1 MDKRY
6 FSDKVVEWY
15 KEHQRDLPWRGTQ
28 DPYRIWLSE
37 IILQQTRVNQGLP
50 YYLRFLEAFPTVT
63 DLARANE
70 QQVLRLWQGL
80 GYYSRARN
88 LHKCA
93 KAIVENHKG
102 VFPGT
107 YAELLQLPGI
117 GEYTA
122 AAIASFAF
130 KEAVAVVDGNVFR
143 VLSRLYGIETPI
155 NSPAGKKQFTALANS
170 LIDKKL
176 PHEFNQGM
184 MEFGALH
191 CTPKNPDCESCVFK
205 KRCVANLQDLQDKLP
220 VKIKAKKARNRHFN
234 YFVIEHNHQVLMKKR
249 AGGDIWQSLYD
260 FFLVETPRAVF
271 TKKLIAGNEVLG
283 DLFKNRKGEITSFK
297 NYKHVL
303 SHQIIHATFNHIMLK
318 SKPKGVSKELEWVP
332 LKKIDTLPKPI
343 LINKFLVDHELL

>member
-6 FSDKVVEWY
+6 FSDKLVEWY

-93 KAIVENHKG
+93 KVIVDNYKSI
-102 VFPGT
+102 FPDT
-107 YAELLQLPGI
+107 YAELLKLPGI

-143 VLSRLYGIETPI
+143 VLSRLYGIETAI
-155 NSPAGKKQFTALANS
+155 NSPAGKKQFTELANS

-205 KRCVANLQDLQDKLP
+205 KRCVANQQDLQDKLP
-220 VKIKAKKARNRHFN
+220 VKIKPKKARNRYFN
-234 YFVIEHNHQVLMKKR
+234 YFIIEYNHQVLMKKR
-249 AGGDIWQSLYD
+249 TSGDIWQSLYD
-260 FFLVETPRAVF
+260 FLLVETPRAV
-271 TKKLIAGNEVLG
+271 TPKKLIPGNEVLS
-283 DLFKNRKGEITSFK
+283 DLFKNRKGEITGFK

-303 SHQIIHATFNHIMLK
+303 SHQIIHATFNHLVLK
-318 SKPKGVSKELEWVP
+318 AKPKRIPTELEWVA
-332 LKKIDTLPKPI
+332 LKKLDTLPKPI
-343 LINKFLVDHELL
+343 LINKFLIDHELL